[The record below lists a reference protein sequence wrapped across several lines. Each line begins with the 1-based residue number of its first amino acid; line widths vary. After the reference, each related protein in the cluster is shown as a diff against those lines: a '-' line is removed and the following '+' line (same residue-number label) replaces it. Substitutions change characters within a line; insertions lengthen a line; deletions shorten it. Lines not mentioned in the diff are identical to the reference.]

1 MIVKVLIALV
11 FIVVSACSDAGS
23 QQAQPATSQQP
34 EAVKAG
40 AEVDEKAAAS
50 KSEILLASVPK
61 GATVSMEG
69 AELGKTPF
77 RLQVRNTLKILVSHE
92 GYKSREL
99 TVSNSSE
106 PNMVV
111 RLEKSPDAEEAAT
124 EAAAEPEKKTE
135 EKPAVEPQVKK
146 SAPAPK
152 STAKRTTKD
161 SVSSVKQAYKSGAID
176 RDTYNQKI
184 RQLKVKRSEKLGR
197 LKERYKKGEIDRGEY
212 DRLKRI
218 IDNEYKGG

>member
-1 MIVKVLIALV
+1 MIVKLMIALV
-11 FIVVSACSDAGS
+11 FILVSACSTGDSGQAGS
-23 QQAQPATSQQP
+23 GPEQQP
-34 EAVKAG
+34 EAVKTG
-40 AEVDEKAAAS
+40 AAVDEKAAAS

-77 RLQVRNTLKILVSHE
+77 RLQVRNSLKIMVSHD
-92 GYKSREL
+92 GYKSREV

-146 SAPAPK
+146 FAPAPK
-152 STAKRTTKD
+152 RAAKKSTKD

-184 RQLKVKRSEKLGR
+184 RQLKAIHKGKLLK
-197 LKERYKKGEIDRGEY
+197 LKERYTKGEIDRGEY